1 MAYNPF
7 TWFRKNQKT
16 LFAVLTIIIMFV
28 FIAQFGAGDIM
39 HYVNFWFSSGRTA
52 GPEVTRLGNRNVY
65 ASDIE
70 LLTSQRDM
78 ANRFLGE
85 MLQTEG
91 QGAIDKLLNKL
102 QKLEEG
108 SPLLGLRE
116 ILETHQTN
124 RRVEQQLQNQ
134 MQQQLLML
142 GGQLDPET
150 MARLQATFTS
160 RLQQLRAS
168 LITMLRDPNTG
179 LPAIAAR
186 DKVKDNRESLDLVMQ
201 AGSILGADAWRI
213 SQTRPDAFLMGGNRD
228 PESMLDFMLWQQQA
242 DRLGITI
249 TDEDLAKQINRD
261 LGGIELFESG
271 TALAKNKRLIQ
282 FANGG
287 RNREQVKPGAL
298 IEALREEYRVA
309 LAQSLLLGDEPGIRA
324 WRSLI
329 NGGAN
334 PTTGT
339 PDEFLQ
345 FVRNYRTTVRVQA
358 MPVSIEPFVSKVEQ
372 QPSEAELE
380 RLFSRFRDQE
390 PSPVRRT
397 PGFKLPRR
405 VRAAYVIGTMETP
418 TFREAGQTWAG
429 HLMGLNEPFRRAKQ
443 IMLAPCLSPLGAGPL
458 APSLAML
465 GPIVNDPV
473 QRQYQE
479 YVKSTEAW
487 VFSPDDFR
495 AESTGMTRL
504 QLSSIV
510 QPVALSAMIA
520 TPAGGMPAGVL
531 SGGPVAMLNTL
542 FTHATANEYRGALRF
557 TAARILGS
565 APAQPGW
572 PAALTAVSLSLPY
585 RAMPLPLDTIRPII
599 LASLQERIS
608 RERLHLAVD
617 QLREELAEKKEKLDV
632 AKRAKELNLEFHEM
646 PQAVSQLA
654 LEEADRTPGA
664 EKGLTAFRDSI
675 RREGQQDFGFAQVGA
690 VLFQGQGTF
699 KLDRPGRF
707 MRSDTIQRSGEK
719 QELLAWRVED
729 LNARVRSFEEA
740 RADVLQAWR
749 VEKARDQARNRAI
762 AIRDQINKEKLT
774 PADALRVLKENRT
787 GDLFTLDGVARLTP
801 PREIR
806 PEARTD
812 YLPYTVPDSL
822 QKVLPF
828 PPADLA
834 KMLTE
839 MKRPGEA
846 MVFVDAPARTF
857 YVAVLEARD
866 EPSVADF
873 QNLYNRTPFRDPL
886 FDSFQQERRV
896 EYRKNVLQQL
906 RREAGAKLDREGN
919 YELPEAL
926 KRGQNADEMP
936 R

>member
-39 HYVNFWFSSGRTA
+39 HYVNFWFSSGRAA
-52 GPEVTRLGNRNVY
+52 GPEVTRLGSRTVF

-78 ANRFLGE
+78 ANRFLAE
-85 MLQTEG
+85 TIQSES
-91 QGAIDKLLNKL
+91 QSAVDKLLNKL
-102 QKLEEG
+102 KTLEEG
-108 SPLLGLRE
+108 SPLIALRD
-116 ILETHQTN
+116 ILETHQAN
-124 RRVEQQLQNQ
+124 RRIEQQLQGRL
-134 MQQQLLML
+134 QQQMLML
-142 GGQLDPET
+142 GGQLDADT
-150 MARLQATFTS
+150 LARLQAPFNQQ
-160 RLQQLRAS
+160 LQQIRAS

-186 DKVKDNRESLDLVMQ
+186 DKVKDNHESLDLIMQ
-201 AGSILGADAWRI
+201 AGSILGADVWRI
-213 SQTRPDAFLMGGNRD
+213 SQTRPDAFLMGGTRE
-228 PESMLDFMLWQQQA
+228 PESILDFMLWQQQA

-261 LGGIELFESG
+261 LGGIELFEPG
-271 TALAKNKRLIQ
+271 TGMAKNKRLIQ
-282 FANGG
+282 FASGG
-287 RNREQVKPGAL
+287 RNREQMKPTAL
-298 IEALREEYRVA
+298 VEALREEYRVA
-309 LAQSLLLGDEPGIRA
+309 LAQSLLLGFEPGIRG

-329 NGGAN
+329 TGGAN

-358 MPVSIEPFVSKVEQ
+358 MPVSIEPFISKVDQ
-372 QPSEAELE
+372 QPAETELE
-380 RLFSRFRDQE
+380 RLFTRFRDQE

-405 VRAAYVIGTMETP
+405 VRAAYVIGNVETP
-418 TFREAGQTWAG
+418 SFREAGVKWANL
-429 HLMGLNEPFRRAKQ
+429 LMSLHEPFRQAKQ
-443 IMLAPCLSPLGAGPL
+443 IALAPCLSPLGAGPL
-458 APSLAML
+458 APSLAILRPMM
-465 GPIVNDPV
+465 NDPV

-479 YVKSTEAW
+479 YVKTTEAW
-487 VFSPDDFR
+487 VFSPDDFG
-495 AESTGMTRL
+495 AESAAKTRL
-504 QLSSIV
+504 QLSSAM

-520 TPAGGMPAGVL
+520 TPATGMPAGLL
-531 SGGPVAMLNTL
+531 SGGPLAMLNTL

-557 TAARILGS
+557 TAARILAS

-585 RAMPLPLDTIRPII
+585 KATPLPLDTVRPII
-599 LASLQERIS
+599 LANIQERIS
-608 RERLHLAVD
+608 RERVHLAVD

-654 LEEADRTPGA
+654 LEEADRTPGS
-664 EKGLTAFRDSI
+664 EKGLTAFRDI
-675 RREGQQDFGFAQVGA
+675 FRREGQQDFGFAQVGA

-699 KLDRPGRF
+699 KLERSARF
-707 MRSDTIQRSGEK
+707 MRSDTILRSGEK
-719 QELLAWRVED
+719 EELLAWRIED

-812 YLPYTVPDSL
+812 YRPYEVPDSL
-822 QKVLPF
+822 QKVLPY

-834 KMLTE
+834 KLLTE

-857 YVAVLEARD
+857 FVTVLEARD

-873 QNLYNRTPFRDPL
+873 KNLYGRTPFRDPL
-886 FDSFQQERRV
+886 FDSFQQERQL
-896 EYRKNVLQQL
+896 EYRKNVVQQL

-919 YELPEAL
+919 YELPEVL